1 MSGMLRLV
9 IGWSGWGWLT
19 LPFLAAGLV
28 LGFVIIGTFDP
39 TLADAAGTACLFS
52 GCVPT
57 WILGR
62 RLNRDAP
69 DHTLYGI
76 QMQTWAVIY
85 LIAGLFLTA
94 LVVVELTAFT

>member
-1 MSGMLRLV
+1 MLRLV

-28 LGFVIIGTFDP
+28 LGFVIIGNFDP
-39 TLADAAGTACLFS
+39 TLADVLGTICIFS
-52 GCVPT
+52 GCVQT

-85 LIAGLFLTA
+85 LIAGLLLTA
-94 LVVVELTAFT
+94 LVVVELAAFT

>member
-1 MSGMLRLV
+1 MLRLV

-19 LPFLAAGLV
+19 IPFLAAGMA
-28 LGFVIIGTFDP
+28 LGFGVIIAFEP
-39 TLADAAGTACLFS
+39 TLADAAGTAGIFS

-57 WILGR
+57 WIVGR
-62 RLNRDAP
+62 RLNRDGP

-85 LIAGLFLTA
+85 LIAGLCLTA
-94 LVVVELTAFT
+94 LVVAELTAFT

>member
-19 LPFLAAGLV
+19 LPLLTAGLV
-28 LGFVIIGTFDP
+28 LGFVIIASFDP
-39 TLADAAGTACLFS
+39 TLADVVGTACIFS

-62 RLNRDAP
+62 RLNRYGP

-76 QMQTWAVIY
+76 QMQTWAVVY
-85 LIAGLFLTA
+85 LVAGLFLTA
-94 LVVVELTAFT
+94 LVLVELTVFA

>member
-1 MSGMLRLV
+1 
-9 IGWSGWGWLT
+9 LT

-85 LIAGLFLTA
+85 LIAGLLLTA